1 MKKLLTI
8 LLPILAVVGFSSIF
22 IVDETQQVV
31 ILQLGKPVK
40 TVTEPGLNVKLPFPF
55 QEKITFDDRL
65 LEYDSPPEEI
75 LSKDKK
81 SLIVDNYV
89 RWKIVYPLQF
99 LKTVQAIPT
108 AKSRMDDIVYSELR
122 RELGTHDMVEIITEN
137 REEIMDIVTRQSNS
151 ATLAYGISVVDVRI
165 RRVDLPA
172 ENEESIYARM
182 EAERKRQANKF
193 RSEGEEEAQKI
204 RAATDR
210 DKTIILADA
219 YKEAEK
225 IRGEGDAKA
234 VQIYARSY
242 SADPKFYEFVR
253 TLDTYKKVVDDK
265 TTLVLPSG
273 SKLFKLLMDGKKF

>member
-1 MKKLLTI
+1 MKKALSL
-8 LLPILAVVGFSSIF
+8 LLPVIALVGFSSIF
-22 IVDETQQVV
+22 IVDETEQVV

-40 TVTEPGLNVKLPFPF
+40 TVTKPGLNFKLPFPI

-89 RWKIVYPLQF
+89 RWKIVDPLQF

-137 REEIMDIVTRQSNS
+137 REEIMDVITRESNS
-151 ATLAYGISVVDVRI
+151 ATLDYGISVVDVRI

-172 ENEESIYARM
+172 ENEASIYARM

-234 VQIYARSY
+234 VQVYARSY
-242 SADPKFYEFVR
+242 SSDPKFYEFVR

-265 TTLVLPSG
+265 TTLVLPSD
-273 SKLFKLLMDGKKF
+273 SKLFKLLLDGK

>member
-1 MKKLLTI
+1 M
-8 LLPILAVVGFSSIF
+8 PINI
-22 IVDETQQVV
+22 
-31 ILQLGKPVK
+31 
-40 TVTEPGLNVKLPFPF
+40 EPGLHMKVPFPI
-55 QEKITFDDRL
+55 QEKNVFDNRL

-89 RWKIVYPLQF
+89 RWKIVDPLQF

-108 AKSRMDDIVYSELR
+108 ALSRMDDIVYSELR

-137 REEIMDIVTRQSNS
+137 REELMETVTVASNRS
-151 ATLAYGISVVDVRI
+151 TRDYGIEVVDVRI
-165 RRVDLPA
+165 RRVDLPSQ
-172 ENEESIYARM
+172 NEESIYARM
-182 EAERKRQANKF
+182 DAERKRQANKF

-204 RAATDR
+204 RATTDR

-219 YKEAEK
+219 YKQAER

-234 VQIYARSY
+234 VEVYADAY

-253 TLDTYKKVVDDK
+253 TLDAYKKIIDDK
-265 TTLVLPSG
+265 TMLVLPSD
-273 SKLFKLLMDGKKF
+273 SRLFKLLLDK

>member
-40 TVTEPGLNVKLPFPF
+40 TITEPGLNVKLPFPL

-89 RWKIVYPLQF
+89 RWKIVDPLQF

-122 RELGTHDMVEIITEN
+122 RELGTHDMVEIITQN

-234 VQIYARSY
+234 VQVYARSY

-273 SKLFKLLMDGKKF
+273 SKLFKLLMDGK

>member
-1 MKKLLTI
+1 MKKILTAIGVI
-8 LLPILAVVGFSSIF
+8 LVFLGLTSIF
-22 IVDETQQVV
+22 IVDETEQVV
-31 ILQLGKPVK
+31 VLQFGKPVRII
-40 TVTEPGLNVKLPFPF
+40 TEPGLHMKVPFPI
-55 QEKITFDDRL
+55 QEKNVFDNRL

-89 RWKIVYPLQF
+89 RWKIVDPLQF

-108 AKSRMDDIVYSELR
+108 ALSRMDDIVYSELR

-137 REEIMDIVTRQSNS
+137 REELMETVTVASNK
-151 ATLAYGISVVDVRI
+151 ATQDYGIEVLDVRI
-165 RRVDLPA
+165 RRVDLPSQ
-172 ENEESIYARM
+172 NEESIYARM
-182 EAERKRQANKF
+182 DAERKRQANKF

-204 RAATDR
+204 RATTDR

-219 YKEAEK
+219 YKQAER

-234 VQIYARSY
+234 VEVYADAY

-253 TLDTYKKVVDDK
+253 TLDAYKKIIDDK
-265 TTLVLPSG
+265 TMLVLPSD
-273 SKLFKLLMDGKKF
+273 SRLFKLLLGK

>member
-1 MKKLLTI
+1 MKKIFTFILPVLL
-8 LLPILAVVGFSSIF
+8 LAGFSSLF
-22 IVDETQQVV
+22 IVDETNQVV

-40 TVTEPGLNVKLPFPF
+40 TVTKPGINLKLPFPF

-75 LSKDKK
+75 LSRDKK
-81 SLIVDNYV
+81 TLIVDNYV
-89 RWKIVYPLQF
+89 RWKIVDPLQF

-137 REEIMDIVTRQSNS
+137 REEIMDVVTNASNK
-151 ATLAYGISVVDVRI
+151 ATLSYGISVVDVRI
-165 RRVDLPA
+165 RRVDLPSQ
-172 ENEESIYARM
+172 NEESIYARM

-253 TLDTYKKVVDDK
+253 TLDAYKKVVDDK

-273 SKLFKLLMDGKKF
+273 SKLFKLLMDGK

>member
-89 RWKIVYPLQF
+89 RWKIVDPLQF

-137 REEIMDIVTRQSNS
+137 REEIMDIVTRQSNT
-151 ATLAYGISVVDVRI
+151 ATLSYGISVVDVRI

-253 TLDTYKKVVDDK
+253 TLDTYKQVVDDK

-273 SKLFKLLMDGKKF
+273 SKLFKLLMDGK

>member
-89 RWKIVYPLQF
+89 RWKITDPLQF

-225 IRGEGDAKA
+225 IRGEGDARA

-253 TLDTYKKVVDDK
+253 TLDTYKQVVDDK

-273 SKLFKLLMDGKKF
+273 SKLFKLLIDGK

>member
-8 LLPILAVVGFSSIF
+8 LLPILAVAGFSSIF

-89 RWKIVYPLQF
+89 RWKIVDPLQF

-225 IRGEGDAKA
+225 IRGEGDARA

-253 TLDTYKKVVDDK
+253 TLDTYKQVVDDK

-273 SKLFKLLMDGKKF
+273 SKLFKLLMDGK

>member
-1 MKKLLTI
+1 MKKALSL
-8 LLPILAVVGFSSIF
+8 LLPVIALVGFSAIF
-22 IVDETQQVV
+22 IVDETEQVV

-40 TVTEPGLNVKLPFPF
+40 TVTKPGLNFKLPFPI

-89 RWKIVYPLQF
+89 RWKIVDPLQF

-137 REEIMDIVTRQSNS
+137 REQIMDVITRESNS
-151 ATLAYGISVVDVRI
+151 ATLDYGISVVDVRI

-172 ENEESIYARM
+172 ENEASIYARM

-234 VQIYARSY
+234 VQVYARSY
-242 SADPKFYEFVR
+242 SSDPKFYEFVR

-265 TTLVLPSG
+265 TTLVLPSD
-273 SKLFKLLMDGKKF
+273 SKLFKLLLDGK

>member
-1 MKKLLTI
+1 MKRLLA
-8 LLPILAVVGFSSIF
+8 LALPIITLIGLSSIF

-40 TVTEPGLNVKLPFPF
+40 TVLEPGFNYKLPFPF
-55 QEKITFDDRL
+55 QEKIVFDDRL
-65 LEYDSPPEEI
+65 LEYDSPPEAI

-89 RWKIVYPLQF
+89 RWKIVDPLQF

-137 REEIMDIVTRQSNS
+137 REDIMDVVTKASNA
-151 ATLAYGISVVDVRI
+151 ATLSYGISVIDVRI
-165 RRVDLPA
+165 RRVDLPS

-193 RSEGEEEAQKI
+193 RSEGSEEAQKI
-204 RAATDR
+204 KAATDR
-210 DKTIILADA
+210 DKTIILANA
-219 YKEAEK
+219 YKEAER

-234 VQIYARSY
+234 VQIYAKSY
-242 SADPKFYEFVR
+242 SSDPKFYEFVR
-253 TLDTYKKVVDDK
+253 TLDAYKKVVDDN
-265 TTLVLPSG
+265 TTLVLPSN
-273 SKLFKLLMDGKKF
+273 SKLFKLLMDGK

>member
-1 MKKLLTI
+1 MKRLLALI
-8 LLPILAVVGFSSIF
+8 LPVLGLVGLSSIF

-31 ILQLGKPVK
+31 ILQLGKPVRNI
-40 TVTEPGLNVKLPFPF
+40 TQPGFNVKLPFPF
-55 QEKITFDDRL
+55 QEKIVFDDRL

-89 RWKIVYPLQF
+89 RWKIVDPLQF

-137 REEIMDIVTRQSNS
+137 REEIMDVVTKASNE
-151 ATLAYGISVVDVRI
+151 ATLSYGISVIDVRI
-165 RRVDLPA
+165 RRVDLPS

-193 RSEGEEEAQKI
+193 RSEGSEEAQKI

-234 VQIYARSY
+234 VQVYARSY
-242 SADPKFYEFVR
+242 SSDPKFYEFVR
-253 TLDTYKKVVDDK
+253 TLDAYKKVVDDK
-265 TTLVLPSG
+265 TTLVLPSD
-273 SKLFKLLMDGKKF
+273 SKLFKLLIEGK

>member
-1 MKKLLTI
+1 MKRLLA
-8 LLPILAVVGFSSIF
+8 LVLPILTLIGLSSIF

-31 ILQLGKPVK
+31 ILQLGKPVN
-40 TVTEPGLNVKLPFPF
+40 TITEPGFNFKLPFPF
-55 QEKITFDDRL
+55 QEKIVFDDRL
-65 LEYDSPPEEI
+65 LEYDSPPEAI

-89 RWKIVYPLQF
+89 RWKIVDPLQF

-122 RELGTHDMVEIITEN
+122 RELGTHDMVEIITQN
-137 REEIMDIVTRQSNS
+137 REEIMDVVTRASNE
-151 ATLAYGISVVDVRI
+151 ATLSYGISVIDVRI

-193 RSEGEEEAQKI
+193 RSEGSEEAQKI

-219 YKEAEK
+219 YKEAER

-234 VQIYARSY
+234 VQVYARSY
-242 SADPKFYEFVR
+242 SSDPKFYEFVR
-253 TLDTYKKVVDDK
+253 TLDAYKKVVDDK
-265 TTLVLPSG
+265 TTLVLPSD
-273 SKLFKLLMDGKKF
+273 SKLFKLLIEGK

>member
-1 MKKLLTI
+1 MKKI
-8 LLPILAVVGFSSIF
+8 LLALVAILVLLGLTTVF
-22 IVDETQQVV
+22 IVDEKEQVV
-31 ILQLGKPVK
+31 ILAFGKPVR
-40 TVTEPGLNVKLPFPF
+40 TILEPGINMKVPFPF
-55 QEKITFDDRL
+55 QEKIKFDDRL

-81 SLIVDNYV
+81 TLIVDNYV
-89 RWKIVYPLQF
+89 RWRIVDPLQF
-99 LKTVQAIPT
+99 LKTVQAIPI
-108 AKSRMDDIVYSELR
+108 ALSRMDDIVYSELR

-137 REEIMDIVTRQSNS
+137 REKLMEIVTFNSNK
-151 ATLAYGISVVDVRI
+151 ATLDYGIAVIDVRI

-182 EAERKRQANKF
+182 EAERNRQANKF

-219 YKEAEK
+219 YKDAERL
-225 IRGEGDAKA
+225 RGEGDAAA
-234 VQIYARSY
+234 VEIYAKAY

-253 TLDTYKKVVDDK
+253 TLDMYKKIIDDK
-265 TTLVLPSG
+265 TTLVLPSN
-273 SKLFKLLMDGKKF
+273 SRLFKLLLEK

>member
-1 MKKLLTI
+1 MKKI
-8 LLPILAVVGFSSIF
+8 LLGLVGILVLLGLTTVF
-22 IVDETQQVV
+22 IVDETEQVV
-31 ILQLGKPVK
+31 ILAFGKPVR
-40 TVTEPGLNVKLPFPF
+40 TITEPGINMKVPFPL
-55 QEKITFDDRL
+55 QEKIKFDDRL

-81 SLIVDNYV
+81 TLIVDNYV
-89 RWKIVYPLQF
+89 RWRIVDPLQF

-108 AKSRMDDIVYSELR
+108 ALSRMDDIVYSELR

-137 REEIMDIVTRQSNS
+137 REKLMEIVTFNSNN
-151 ATLAYGISVVDVRI
+151 ATLDYGIEVLDVRI

-182 EAERKRQANKF
+182 EAERNRQANKF

-204 RAATDR
+204 RASTDR

-219 YKEAEK
+219 YKEAEG

-234 VQIYARSY
+234 VEVYANAY

-253 TLDTYKKVVDDK
+253 TLDTYKKIVDDK
-265 TTLVLPSG
+265 TTLVLPADSR
-273 SKLFKLLMDGKKF
+273 LFKLLLGK

>member
-1 MKKLLTI
+1 MKKALSL
-8 LLPILAVVGFSSIF
+8 LLPVIALVGFSSIF
-22 IVDETQQVV
+22 IVDETEQVV

-40 TVTEPGLNVKLPFPF
+40 TVTKPGLNFKLPFPI

-89 RWKIVYPLQF
+89 RWKIVDPLQF

-137 REEIMDIVTRQSNS
+137 REEIMDIVTKESNS
-151 ATLAYGISVVDVRI
+151 ATLDYGISVVDVRI

-172 ENEESIYARM
+172 ENEASIYARM

-219 YKEAEK
+219 YKEAER

-234 VQIYARSY
+234 VQVYARSY
-242 SADPKFYEFVR
+242 SSDPKFYEFVR

-265 TTLVLPSG
+265 TTLVLPSD
-273 SKLFKLLMDGKKF
+273 SKLFKLLLDGK

>member
-1 MKKLLTI
+1 MKRLLALI
-8 LLPILAVVGFSSIF
+8 LPVLGLVGLSSIF

-31 ILQLGKPVK
+31 ILQLGKPVR
-40 TVTEPGLNVKLPFPF
+40 TITEPGFNVKLPFPF
-55 QEKITFDDRL
+55 QERIVFDDRL

-89 RWKIVYPLQF
+89 RWKIIDPLQF
-99 LKTVQAIPT
+99 LKTVQAIPS

-122 RELGTHDMVEIITEN
+122 RELGTHDMVEIITQN
-137 REEIMDIVTRQSNS
+137 REEIMDVVTKASNE
-151 ATLAYGISVVDVRI
+151 ATLSYGISVIDVRI
-165 RRVDLPA
+165 RRVDLPS

-193 RSEGEEEAQKI
+193 RSEGSEEAQKI

-234 VQIYARSY
+234 VQVYARSY
-242 SADPKFYEFVR
+242 SSDPKFYEFVR
-253 TLDTYKKVVDDK
+253 TLDAYKKVVDDK
-265 TTLVLPSG
+265 TTLVLPSD
-273 SKLFKLLMDGKKF
+273 SKLFKLLIEGK

>member
-1 MKKLLTI
+1 MKKILTGIGAI
-8 LLPILAVVGFSSIF
+8 LVFLGFTSIF
-22 IVDETQQVV
+22 IVDETEQVV
-31 ILQLGKPVK
+31 VLQFGKPVRII
-40 TVTEPGLNVKLPFPF
+40 TEPGLHMKVPFPI
-55 QEKITFDDRL
+55 QEKNVFDNRL

-89 RWKIVYPLQF
+89 RWKIVDPLQF

-108 AKSRMDDIVYSELR
+108 ALSRMDDIVYSELR

-137 REEIMDIVTRQSNS
+137 REELMETVTVASNRS
-151 ATLAYGISVVDVRI
+151 TRDYGIEVVDVRI
-165 RRVDLPA
+165 RRVDLPSQ
-172 ENEESIYARM
+172 NEESIYARM
-182 EAERKRQANKF
+182 DAERKRQANKF

-204 RAATDR
+204 RATTDR

-219 YKEAEK
+219 YKQAER

-234 VQIYARSY
+234 VEVYADAY

-253 TLDTYKKVVDDK
+253 TLDAYKKIINDK
-265 TTLVLPSG
+265 TMLVIPSD
-273 SKLFKLLMDGKKF
+273 SRLFKLLLDK

>member
-89 RWKIVYPLQF
+89 RWKIVDPLQF

-234 VQIYARSY
+234 VQVYARSY

-273 SKLFKLLMDGKKF
+273 SKLFKLLMDGK

>member
-89 RWKIVYPLQF
+89 RWKIVDPLQF

-137 REEIMDIVTRQSNS
+137 REEIMDIVTRQSNT
-151 ATLAYGISVVDVRI
+151 ATLDYGISVVDVRI

-225 IRGEGDAKA
+225 IRGEGDARA

-253 TLDTYKKVVDDK
+253 TLDTYKQVVDDK

-273 SKLFKLLMDGKKF
+273 SKLFKLLMDGK